1 MDKDNKKIIVKP
13 TKKDISQEL
22 LKENMLK
29 DIKEEPRRAAIKE
42 EDPLY

>member
-29 DIKEEPRRAAIKE
+29 DIKE
-42 EDPLY
+42 